1 MRLLIMVILL
11 ALMPINYLSAT
22 IKNLQT
28 CAISEEKEIT
38 LLSLQTSDGDTPYL
52 AFDNIIT
59 SAFLDGSVRTGELVL
74 AQCVNHTLIFA
85 LSNGP
90 PYLSGCLVTGVKE
103 SDAQKNV
110 PQGFCFAERNAPEA
124 VWFGKNHTLLIIR
137 NVEGKG
143 EWQGKYILYDSRK
156 DEAWATDSLP
166 NNAGYEIFPLN
177 AR

>member
-1 MRLLIMVILL
+1 MQFLKLMLLVVLIP
-11 ALMPINYLSAT
+11 ATCLSAT
-22 IKNLQT
+22 IKKLQT

-52 AFDNIIT
+52 ALDNIIT

-166 NNAGYEIFPLN
+166 NNVGYEIFPLN